1 MKPMSNTRTDAAL
14 RAPPSSRFR
23 GPIETALAEG
33 QMADSMLLRLTRR
46 DASLL
51 TRDPSIPLAD
61 ISYVGGVMRFL
72 GVRVEAGGVESSSL
86 EHDVA

>member
-1 MKPMSNTRTDAAL
+1 MGRPSPSTKSEAPGRRFGAQIEAAL
-14 RAPPSSRFR
+14 AAGASA
-23 GPIETALAEG
+23 ETLT
-33 QMADSMLLRLTRR
+33 LRLTLR

-72 GVRVEAGGVESSSL
+72 GVLVEKGGVTDSVL
-86 EHDVA
+86 DHGKA